1 MLVCWRLFIPYDHID
16 TTLMDFGRVEKFNLR
31 KGLIGKSWITCLKN
45 VSVASILLIPP
56 PPHPS
61 LIKTMSLPCFLHQ
74 NIYLLDWNNGNQMN
88 CVCIQLWHPT
98 NPIKFTC
105 GDLCNHS
112 LMYYT
117 VRLQILDTKPFDG
130 ITKNAEKIFKI
141 FHLFT

>member
-45 VSVASILLIPP
+45 VSVANILLIPP

-74 NIYLLDWNNGNQMN
+74 NIYLLD
-88 CVCIQLWHPT
+88 
-98 NPIKFTC
+98 
-105 GDLCNHS
+105 
-112 LMYYT
+112 
-117 VRLQILDTKPFDG
+117 
-130 ITKNAEKIFKI
+130 
-141 FHLFT
+141 